1 MMKYLSSIAFEHER
15 FNRLFLGRISKKL
28 YKKIQMLART
38 LSIKLFTREEQTMK
52 KTLSILLTL
61 IMVTALFAACGTEE
75 PATTTTTTTTTEG
88 TEVEE
93 TKPMASD
100 DEVVIYQN
108 KVEIG
113 EQLMAFATLYEE
125 ETGVKVTVKTS
136 GGDSP
141 YAENLKAEFQSD
153 RQPDIFV
160 IEGMGGYNTWK
171 SKLAPYGDEE
181 WVDLTA
187 LEFTVDG
194 EVYGFPVAVEAWGMG
209 YNVELLEKAGV
220 DPATLTSQEGYA
232 AAFAKIDGMKEELG
246 IKSVVAMTAG
256 PDMTW
261 VTGLHNFNGYLSA
274 GLEYGDRTV
283 LDKLNAGEV
292 DMERL
297 TEYADWVELLFMY
310 SDEAVLLTGNYD
322 AQVGQFATQQSVF
335 VHQGNWIDPW
345 LLDNGVDFP
354 MAYAPHASVK
364 GEHNAIFIGAPS
376 FYVINNESNYQ
387 QAAKDFLNFMATNE
401 AGHNYMVNEAKMI
414 PAFTNVT
421 LVPDAPLSA
430 DVAKWVAKE
439 NGAYTWLQNDMPD
452 GFGMGTLGPVY
463 NSFASGDL
471 TKEEF
476 IAQVASKIE
485 ALK

>member
-1 MMKYLSSIAFEHER
+1 MALV
-15 FNRLFLGRISKKL
+15 
-28 YKKIQMLART
+28 
-38 LSIKLFTREEQTMK
+38 
-52 KTLSILLTL
+52 
-61 IMVTALFAACGTEE
+61 MVFALAACGGSEPE
-75 PATTTTTTTTTEG
+75 PATEGGGSAEATTAKATAA
-88 TEVEE
+88 
-93 TKPMASD
+93 PMTD
-100 DEVVIYQN
+100 TEVVIYQN

-113 EQLMAFATLYEE
+113 EQLLAFAKVYEE
-125 ETGVKVTVKTS
+125 KTGVKVTVKTS

-171 SKLAPYGDEE
+171 TKLTPYEGDE
-181 WVDLTA
+181 WIDLTA
-187 LEFTVDG
+187 LEFVVDG
-194 EVYGFPVAVEAWGMG
+194 QVYGFPVAVEAWGMG
-209 YNVELLEKAGV
+209 YNVALLEQAGV

-232 AAFAKIDGMKEELG
+232 AAFEKIDGMKDELG

-274 GLEYGDRTV
+274 GLEYGDTTV
-283 LDKLNAGEV
+283 IDKLNNGEV
-292 DMERL
+292 DMDRL
-297 TEYADWVELLFMY
+297 TEYADWVELLFAY

-345 LLDNGVDFP
+345 LLDNGVDFE

-376 FYVINNESNYQ
+376 FYVINNESPSQ
-387 QAAKDFLNFMATNE
+387 DAAKDFLNFMATTE
-401 AGHNYMVNEAKMI
+401 EGHNYMVNEAQMI
-414 PAFTNVT
+414 GAFSNITIS
-421 LVPDAPLSA
+421 PSAPLSSN
-430 DVAKWVAKE
+430 VATWVAKE

-452 GFGMGTLGPVY
+452 GFGMGTLGPIY
-463 NSFASGDL
+463 GAYAAGDL

-476 IAQVASKIE
+476 IAQVAAKIE
-485 ALK
+485 EIQ